1 MNANYLYEVFETTR
15 KHDAPDL
22 TIGLAMLKTEQPIP
36 DGMTDEDI
44 RQFLGR
50 HYEALS
56 KAYRTG
62 DRQFF
67 ADTVAAIEAQAEEK

>member
-1 MNANYLYEVFETTR
+1 MNASYLYDIFETTR
-15 KHDAPDL
+15 KHKAPDL

-36 DGMTDEDI
+36 DDLSDEAV

-62 DRQFF
+62 EGSMPERATRGLYYRGVQ
-67 ADTVAAIEAQAEEK
+67 